1 MCERARALLGLPR
14 LFELSGE
21 DLQVVEGPADGQHH
35 LGLIAGS
42 HADVPALRLLP
53 LAHQRLAVLE
63 HQPHGARR
71 DLEAHVDAGLV
82 FNLRPFGGDEPPS
95 FCAERKL
102 TIFPPK
108 PQFSCR
114 RHVLNV

>member
-1 MCERARALLGLPR
+1 MKKKKRYISLKHAPLFARSHVCECTAGLPR
-14 LFELSGE
+14 LLELPSE
-21 DLQVVEGPADGQHH
+21 DLQVVEGPAHSQHH

-71 DLEAHVDAGLV
+71 YLEAQVVFQLV
-82 FNLRPFGGDEPPS
+82 YF
-95 FCAERKL
+95 
-102 TIFPPK
+102 
-108 PQFSCR
+108 
-114 RHVLNV
+114 